1 MSLERN
7 LKISFAE
14 VRKDILEVKNEI
26 LKLAER
32 QEKLEADISA
42 LGKKPAKK
50 TSKKKR

>member
-14 VRKDILEVKNEI
+14 VRKEILEVKNEI

-32 QEKLEADISA
+32 QEKLEAEISES
-42 LGKKPAKK
+42 KMPAKK
-50 TSKKKR
+50 PSRKKK